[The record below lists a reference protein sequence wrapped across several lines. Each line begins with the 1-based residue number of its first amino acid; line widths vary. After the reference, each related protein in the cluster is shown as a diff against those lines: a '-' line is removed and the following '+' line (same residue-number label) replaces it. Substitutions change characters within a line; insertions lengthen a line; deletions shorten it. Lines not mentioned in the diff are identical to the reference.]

1 MFAPFLIMLREGLE
15 AALIIG
21 ILAGYLTRTG
31 RAAQLP
37 AIWAGIFLALSVALL
52 TGAALIMLD
61 ASFPQKAQELLEAGI
76 GVIAYV
82 FLITMVLWLHKFGR
96 SVKSDLQGQMDS
108 AFSGGSIW
116 SLVALAFAAV
126 AREGLESVF
135 FLLAIFQQSSG
146 WHAPLGALTGVLV
159 AIVLG
164 WLIHRGALSVNLG
177 KFFRWTSIFIIL
189 VAAGIAA
196 SVPRALHEA
205 GIWNHLQ
212 QPVWNLSETL
222 PESSLFGT
230 LLSGFLGYRE
240 SLVLG
245 ELLVYLVAL
254 VVPLLWI
261 LRPRKVVPL
270 APTKPE
276 ARHVGN

>member
-21 ILAGYLTRTG
+21 ILCGYLTRTG
-31 RAAQLP
+31 RVAQVP
-37 AIWAGIFLALSVALL
+37 AIWSGIFLALALAL
-52 TGAALIMLD
+52 FTGAVLIWLD

-82 FLITMVLWLHKFGR
+82 FLITMVLWMLKFGR
-96 SVKSDLQGQMDS
+96 SVKSDLQSQMDS

-135 FLLAIFQQSSG
+135 FLLAIFQQSAG
-146 WHAPLGALTGVLV
+146 WNAPLGALLGIVI
-159 AIVLG
+159 AIILG
-164 WLIHRGALSVNLG
+164 WLIHRGALRVNLG
-177 KFFRWTSIFIIL
+177 RFFRWTSIFIIL

-212 QPVWNLSETL
+212 QPVWNLSEKL

-230 LLSGFLGYRE
+230 LLSGFFGYRE
-240 SLVLG
+240 TLVLG
-245 ELLVYLVAL
+245 ELITYVIAL
-254 VVPLLWI
+254 VLPLLWI
-261 LRPRKVVPL
+261 LRPE
-270 APTKPE
+270 KPKSE
-276 ARHVGN
+276 ARHVRT